1 MKFGWVPWSFVLF
14 RALSAP
20 LLLWDGIDGVISSW
34 FLPLFIAAFLSDIF
48 DGMIARRLGVST
60 ARIRKADGIVDT
72 AFYLASISAAVFVFK
87 DNLLVFVLPL
97 LLLVAGQVS
106 LQVLSRRKF
115 GRGTSFHGWSAKLF
129 GLTMAIALIC
139 LFGLGR
145 TEFIWLAFAAG
156 IVNTFEEMAMVN
168 VLPDWR
174 HDVWSLGVAKAIA
187 SKDQQGV
194 E

>member
-20 LLLWDGIDGVISSW
+20 LLLWDGIDGSISIW

-60 ARIRKADGIVDT
+60 AGIRKADGIVDT
-72 AFYLASISAAVFVFK
+72 AFYLASIAAAVSVFK
-87 DNLLVFVLPL
+87 ENLLVFVLPL
-97 LLLVAGQVS
+97 LLLAAGQVS

-129 GLTMAIALIC
+129 GLTMAIALIS
-139 LFGLGR
+139 LFGFGT

-156 IVNTFEEMAMVN
+156 MVNTLEEIAMVK
-168 VLPDWR
+168 VLPVWH
-174 HDVWSLGVAKAIA
+174 HDIWSLGAARAIA
-187 SKDQQGV
+187 SQDQQGV

>member
-1 MKFGWVPWSFVLF
+1 MKFSWVPWSFVLF

-20 LLLWDGIDGVISSW
+20 LLLWDGMDGVISSW
-34 FLPLFIAAFLSDIF
+34 FLALFIAAFLSDIL

-60 ARIRKADGIVDT
+60 EGIRKVDGIVDT

-87 DNLLVFVLPL
+87 ENLLIFVVPL
-97 LLLVAGQVS
+97 AVLVAGQVS

-129 GLTMAIALIC
+129 GLCMAIALIC

-145 TEFIWLAFAAG
+145 TEFIWLALAAG
-156 IVNTFEEMAMVN
+156 IVNTLEEMAMVN
-168 VLPDWR
+168 VLPRWH
-174 HDVWSLGVAKAIA
+174 HDIWSLSSAKAIA
-187 SKDQQGV
+187 AKDHQGV